1 MKQALYAAYRDRYA
15 VLTEVHAYDPAD
27 RRIDV
32 LLYHRKERRAIEIKV
47 SRSDLD
53 VDLKHPE
60 KQAPWRELTHK
71 HYYAVPEPLARDA
84 LARVPLSSGV
94 IVVSRAGEGAWGVQV
109 KRNVRRV
116 NEAPADLP
124 AKTIQALAYRLAPLE
139 ANAKGLS
146 WAADTGAAGEGHEA
160 ADRIKRIARDL
171 EIERGKVKRHADEV
185 EMWRQRFAAVG
196 PLWCKHC
203 GAKIAPDLRARTP
216 RRGVHLPSWRH
227 VDAASDGF
235 CDAIRSKVR
244 LDQVDPDLDVR
255 EGKVAITPR

>member
-53 VDLKHPE
+53 LDLKHPE

-94 IVVSRAGEGAWGVQV
+94 IVVGRAGEGAWGVQV

-116 NEAPADLP
+116 NESPADLP
-124 AKTIQALAYRLAPLE
+124 SKTIQALAYRLAPLE

-146 WAADTGAAGEGHEA
+146 WAADTGAAGEEHEV

-185 EMWRQRFAAVG
+185 EMWRQRLAAVG

-203 GAKIAPDLRARTP
+203 GTKIAPDLRARAP

-227 VDAASDGF
+227 IDAASDAF
-235 CDAIRSKVR
+235 CDSIRSKVR

-255 EGKVAITPR
+255 DGKVAITPR